1 MLTCNMYFD
10 SIVHF
15 PLESRRSVHPFH
27 HNDALPYKSQMANN
41 KCQTYNGPIRNQF
54 TEIREILKMTIYN
67 CSTITELKMNI
78 SIFINLFNE

>member
-10 SIVHF
+10 SIVRF

-41 KCQTYNGPIRNQF
+41 KCQTYNGPI
-54 TEIREILKMTIYN
+54 KKSTIYRN
-67 CSTITELKMNI
+67 SRNLKNDDLQ
-78 SIFINLFNE
+78 LFDNNRVKNEHFYIY